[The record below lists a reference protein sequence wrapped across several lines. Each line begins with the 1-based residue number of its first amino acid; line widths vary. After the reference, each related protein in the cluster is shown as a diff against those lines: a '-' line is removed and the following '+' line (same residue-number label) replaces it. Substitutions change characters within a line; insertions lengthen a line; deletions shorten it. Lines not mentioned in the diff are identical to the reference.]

1 MGTILITGV
10 SGFIGSFAIAEAVKR
25 GYTAYAGLRKSSNTD
40 YLKGISYQLFDTT
53 DVGVDALTKQL
64 LKIKQSHGN
73 LDYIIHCAGV
83 TKCNNASDF
92 ERVNV
97 GFTKNLIEAIQ
108 RASILPKKLVFI
120 SSLAACGSGNEQTYD
135 PIRVEETPKPITLY
149 GKSKLLAEEI
159 IEKSSIP
166 YIILRPT
173 GVYGPREKDYFIF
186 VQTVKRFN
194 LAPAMGFEPQRL
206 TFVYVD
212 DLVRLLFDA
221 LESSHHNKTYLV
233 TDGNVYTDKEYSD
246 LVRKALGKKHIL
258 NLRIPL
264 FLVKFISSF
273 LSVVCGWLGYT
284 PTLNKDKYKI
294 MRCKNWICDINPIEK
309 DFNFVAEYDLERGL
323 KESISWY
330 KNEGWL

>member
-1 MGTILITGV
+1 MGTILITGA
-10 SGFIGSFAIAEAVKR
+10 SGFIGSFAVAEASKR
-25 GYTAYAGLRKSSNTD
+25 GYTTYAGLRKSSNAD
-40 YLKGISYQLFDTT
+40 YLKGISYQFFETT
-53 DVGVDALTKQL
+53 DVGVEALTKQL
-64 LKIKQSHGN
+64 LIIKQNHGN

-83 TKCNNASDF
+83 TKCNNVSDF
-92 ERVNV
+92 DQVNV
-97 GFTKNLIEAIQ
+97 GLTKNLIEAIH
-108 RASILPKKLVFI
+108 RANISPKQFVFI

-135 PIRVEETPKPITLY
+135 PIHIEDTPKPITLY
-149 GKSKLLAEEI
+149 GKSKLLAEEAI
-159 IEKSSIP
+159 KKSGIP

-173 GVYGPREKDYFIF
+173 GVYGPKEKDYFIF
-186 VQTVKRFN
+186 IQTVKRFN

-212 DLVRLLFDA
+212 DLVRLMFDT

-246 LVRKALGKKHIL
+246 LVKKTLGKKYIL
-258 NLRIPL
+258 NLRVPL

-273 LSVVCGWLGYT
+273 LPVVCGWLGYT

-309 DFNFVAEYDLERGL
+309 DFNFVAKYDLERGL
-323 KESISWY
+323 KESVNWY
-330 KNEGWL
+330 KSEGWL